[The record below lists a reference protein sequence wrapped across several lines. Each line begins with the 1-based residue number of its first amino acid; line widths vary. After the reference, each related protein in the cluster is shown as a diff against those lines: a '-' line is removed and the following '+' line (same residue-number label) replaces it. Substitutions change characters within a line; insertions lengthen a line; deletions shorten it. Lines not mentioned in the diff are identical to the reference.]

1 MSSILALDPGFGN
14 TKVCLDGELSVMPSI
29 IVQPKHL
36 GRAGLGIK
44 SAKNI
49 TEVFLEGH
57 HFTVGAGA
65 VEWGNPLSN
74 LDYSALASLER
85 QALFYAALSSLI
97 QPGAHAVDLLVIGL
111 PVPLLQDEHLS
122 TLVLSDLKGYKGLH
136 SFTVGK
142 DEFSLDIQKLK
153 VLPQPLGAYAD
164 WLLDDDLR
172 PRANAAQ
179 AEAAILDIGMN
190 TVDLYAVRGG
200 RVEPR
205 FVAGGKVGVR
215 KLLERL
221 DGGGRD
227 LEELDSDLR
236 QGRLALPSGYA
247 AKLVR
252 RNHGHHR
259 TDHAQALALHG
270 GHPCGRRRAPPWGF
284 AASQSSQP
292 GSSHLLAG
300 RSDWLQCPRPVEVE
314 RVWRASLRNRTA
326 QWSCSSI
333 SRSSPVA
340 MTPSFNC
347 CAPLRAALWRAWFEK
362 PCERASGRLPLRIR
376 PKRRRSLSCR
386 ISGLTFSACYMECIG
401 NIVTS

>member
-14 TKVCLDGELSVMPSI
+14 TKVCLNGELSVMPSI

-97 QPGAHAVDLLVIGL
+97 QPGDHAVDLLVIGL

-236 QGRLALPSGYA
+236 QGRLALPSAMLQSWLGEIMATIERTMPKLSRFTAVIPAGGGALLLGDLLRLNLASRGA
-247 AKLVR
+247 AIY
-252 RNHGHHR
+252 
-259 TDHAQALALHG
+259 
-270 GHPCGRRRAPPWGF
+270 W
-284 AASQSSQP
+284 P
-292 GSSHLLAG
+292 GDPIGCNARGL
-300 RSDWLQCPRPVEVE
+300 WK
-314 RVWRASLRNRTA
+314 
-326 QWSCSSI
+326 WSAYGA
-333 SRSSPVA
+333 RH
-340 MTPSFNC
+340 
-347 CAPLRAALWRAWFEK
+347 
-362 PCERASGRLPLRIR
+362 
-376 PKRRRSLSCR
+376 
-386 ISGLTFSACYMECIG
+386 
-401 NIVTS
+401 